1 MIVSIHTFFCRHMY
15 IFLYKYVHMKYR
27 LDKKELLDNLREWN
41 RYLKRRVHLIACG
54 GTAMTLRGVKP
65 STKDVDF
72 MVPEIAEYDYL
83 VRQLQTL
90 GYKPVSGS
98 GWRRHGEV
106 FHFDLFRG
114 NRIHTTEL
122 LNSPLEEG
130 RNSRL
135 EEFSKL
141 YVGILNDYDLIVS
154 KLMRGERVDF
164 DDCIMLA
171 EAHKSTLDIGRLVDH
186 FNELVS
192 YDIASE
198 RLKPHIDHFLDRLR
212 EAGLYD

>member
-1 MIVSIHTFFCRHMY
+1 
-15 IFLYKYVHMKYR
+15 
-27 LDKKELLDNLREWN
+27 
-41 RYLKRRVHLIACG
+41 
-54 GTAMTLRGVKP
+54 MTLRGVKP
-65 STKDVDF
+65 STKGVDF
-72 MVPEIAEYDYL
+72 MVPELAEYDYL
-83 VRQLQTL
+83 VGQLKAL
-90 GYKPVSGS
+90 GYRPVSGP
-98 GWRRHGEV
+98 GWRREGDV

-135 EEFSKL
+135 EEFSNL
-141 YVGILNDYDLIVS
+141 YVGILNDYDLIAS

-171 EAHKSTLDIGRLVDH
+171 EAHKNTLDVDRLVGH

-192 YDIASE
+192 YDVASE

-212 EAGLYD
+212 EVDFYD